1 MRQNPKST
9 ILTSFITTLVVL
21 AALFLLVWFV
31 VLPRINIGGLPL
43 FGNREIVP
51 FHRYFSLDTET
62 THVIMDDQLL
72 RNAPSPLVE
81 SRLGAYHVYLP
92 AAFLRDIVDP
102 FIFWDAS
109 ANALFISTRQE
120 MLEIMPGRLSFY
132 RNGIPLPLNTPLRFE
147 NGEAFLPVELIEGL
161 YPIAIEYQPE
171 YRLVIISSDLAERT
185 VGAVSSNNTPVRYR
199 AESRA
204 PIAAELDQGEEVV
217 VFLEGGDSY
226 FVRVRTSNGLIGYI
240 SADDVENIR
249 TSDQLSTR
257 PTLLATWVDN
267 TTPHPPMWDSG
278 PINHVWDM
286 TTNQDANA
294 NRMLTPFHHSVNAV
308 SPTWFNFDRDSLRLT
323 SHVSR
328 AYVEWAHAQGV
339 YVWPKVFDVNNAT
352 ARAILMDR
360 EARRTVINQL
370 VHAVDTYNFDGINID
385 IEHLLNAEEGPY
397 KIQFL
402 RELAIP
408 MRERGIVLSAAVKV
422 PAPWS
427 MFYRRDLIALTVD
440 FVMVMAYDQHHRL
453 SEASGPV
460 ASLTWVQ
467 QAVINMLEEVPRE
480 QLILGLPFFNR
491 AWRYVVLEDG
501 PPGSRAWS
509 MDYTR
514 AFFETRDV
522 EWEWDPEVA
531 SYFGEVPAVEDG
543 EAVLWRVWLECP
555 RSIGAKMQIYAM
567 YDLAGVAGW
576 RRFNE
581 TEEVWDVIGR
591 HF

>member
-1 MRQNPKST
+1 
-9 ILTSFITTLVVL
+9 
-21 AALFLLVWFV
+21 
-31 VLPRINIGGLPL
+31 
-43 FGNREIVP
+43 
-51 FHRYFSLDTET
+51 
-62 THVIMDDQLL
+62 MDDQLL

-408 MRERGIVLSAAVKV
+408 MRERGIVLSAAVK
-422 PAPWS
+422 
-427 MFYRRDLIALTVD
+427 YLR
-440 FVMVMAYDQHHRL
+440 H
-453 SEASGPV
+453 
-460 ASLTWVQ
+460 
-467 QAVINMLEEVPRE
+467 
-480 QLILGLPFFNR
+480 
-491 AWRYVVLEDG
+491 
-501 PPGSRAWS
+501 
-509 MDYTR
+509 
-514 AFFETRDV
+514 
-522 EWEWDPEVA
+522 
-531 SYFGEVPAVEDG
+531 
-543 EAVLWRVWLECP
+543 
-555 RSIGAKMQIYAM
+555 GACFTGGI
-567 YDLAGVAGW
+567 
-576 RRFNE
+576 
-581 TEEVWDVIGR
+581 
-591 HF
+591 